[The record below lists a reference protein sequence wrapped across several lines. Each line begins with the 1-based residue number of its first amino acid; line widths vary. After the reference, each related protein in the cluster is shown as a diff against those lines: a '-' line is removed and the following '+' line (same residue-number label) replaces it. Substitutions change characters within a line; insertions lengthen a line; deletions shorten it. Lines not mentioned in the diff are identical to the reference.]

1 MFEIFDSVAEK
12 VLVFCDNKLTFSNER
27 AQIYFKSY
35 SHILDGRDISEFISE
50 ESLADISARL
60 LRRCDFNTALKLKDG
75 TEKIYMIRFLLD
87 DEGRKSVMFIE
98 KADEREFPEL
108 IFKAAVP
115 KVLYDPLKMGKAE
128 IYINELKRLADP
140 GYCAL
145 MELKDT
151 AVVKRSPGLLEKLNL
166 IARSFDDI
174 MYKSCQYLREI
185 NSEEGYYAVTKNVF
199 SLYDMMDDVVKKINN
214 FIKIENLDIAVNYS
228 SRFEEILI
236 SANYSNIKK
245 AVSGLVHNSIKYI
258 MASGRK
264 GRIDISLVSDD
275 EYAIIKIKDNGIGLS
290 EETFGY
296 INNDGQNIS
305 SIEDNKREEFINLQI
320 IDSYVEVNNGSL
332 KLENLKEKGSLATI
346 KFPILSKRKFAMH
359 NDLHTEFGNVVEDIL
374 RNGML
379 YL

>member
-1 MFEIFDSVAEK
+1 MFEIFNSVAEK
-12 VLVFCDNKLTFSNER
+12 VLVFCDNKLIFLNER
-27 AQIYFKSY
+27 AQVYFKSY
-35 SHILDGRDISEFISE
+35 SHILNGRDISEFISE

-60 LRRCDFNTALKLKDG
+60 LRRYDFNTALKLKDG
-75 TEKIYMIRFLLD
+75 TEKNYMIRFLLNE
-87 DEGRKSVMFIE
+87 EGRKAVMFIE

-128 IYINELKRLADP
+128 IYINELKKLSDP
-140 GYCAL
+140 GCCAL
-145 MELKDT
+145 MELRES
-151 AVVKRSPGLLEKLNL
+151 AVVKRNPDLLEKIDI

-174 MYKSCQYLREI
+174 MYKALKYIREI

-199 SLYDMMDDVVKKINN
+199 SLYDMMEDVVKKINN
-214 FIKIENLDIAVNYS
+214 FVKIENLDIAVNYS

-258 MASGRK
+258 LASGRK
-264 GRIDISLVSDD
+264 GRIDISLVSDN
-275 EYAIIKIKDNGIGLS
+275 EYAIIEIKDNGIGLS

-305 SIEDNKREEFINLQI
+305 SIENDKKEEFINLQI
-320 IDSYVEVNNGSL
+320 IDSYVEINNGSL
-332 KLENLKEKGSLATI
+332 KLKNLKEKGSLATI
-346 KFPILSKRKFAMH
+346 KLPIFSKRKFGMH
-359 NDLHTEFGNVVEDIL
+359 NDLHAEFGNIVEEIL
-374 RNGML
+374 RNGMI
-379 YL
+379 Y